1 MTCSCSKFTKV
12 WAKMQLQG
20 FFTFFVHL
28 LRAQLSN
35 QYLKNNFSSNLMR
48 ESGKKIHFLKFK
60 KLLVLARKMAL
71 ARTNLSCEKFLG
83 VKIKKKVAQF
93 FSKKITFP
101 MFEPCARQK
110 WRSYLK
116 LLQLQITG
124 FHFHFFPL
132 DLDKKSSLYLDLMN
146 WKGCKNSLKNIH
158 LLAQK
163 FWHLSKTLQFKLKY
177 GILIKFW
184 QEKVEIASDLICFT

>member
-48 ESGKKIHFLKFK
+48 ESGKENSFFEVQEAFSIG
-60 KLLVLARKMAL
+60 AQDG
-71 ARTNLSCEKFLG
+71 ARTNKFELRKFFWCKNQEK
-83 VKIKKKVAQF
+83 IAQF

-116 LLQLQITG
+116 LLQLQIIG

-132 DLDKKSSLYLDLMN
+132 DLDKKSSLYLDLSN

>member
-1 MTCSCSKFTKV
+1 M
-12 WAKMQLQG
+12 
-20 FFTFFVHL
+20 
-28 LRAQLSN
+28 
-35 QYLKNNFSSNLMR
+35 
-48 ESGKKIHFLKFK
+48 EKKIHFLKFK
-60 KLLVLARKMAL
+60 KLLVLARKMAR
-71 ARTNLSCEKFLG
+71 ARTNLSCENFFG

-116 LLQLQITG
+116 LLQLQIIG

-132 DLDKKSSLYLDLMN
+132 YLDKKSSLYLDLSN

-163 FWHLSKTLQFKLKY
+163 FWHLSKTFQFKLKY

-184 QEKVEIASDLICFT
+184 QEKMEIASDLICFT